1 MDDKIQAI
9 IKSANLAYAGAIDQ
23 KGYPTIKA
31 MNWHKKY
38 YEAPATFY
46 FASNHGSLRTKLWLK
61 NPKSTLYFSKGFHGV
76 IFWGKMEILD
86 TPELRQKLW
95 TPISNF
101 VYRNGGKNDP
111 DYCILKFTATHGRYY
126 ENLHSEDF
134 KI

>member
-1 MDDKIQAI
+1 MNERIQKI
-9 IKSANLAYAGAIDQ
+9 IKSAHLAYAGAIDE

-31 MNWHKKY
+31 MSWNAKY
-38 YEAPATFY
+38 FEAEGIFY
-46 FASNHGSLRTKLWLK
+46 FASNHGSLRAKLWKK
-61 NPKSTLYFSKGFHGV
+61 NSKATLYFSKGFHG
-76 IFWGKMEILD
+76 IMFWGKMEILD

-126 ENLHSEDF
+126 SNLHSENI
-134 KI
+134 KL